1 VGSSGSD
8 RVLVIMA
15 KAPRPGAVKTRLSPS
30 LSPAAV
36 TDFYCC
42 LLDDTLAL
50 ARSLDDVEV
59 AIMCPDSD
67 VNELARLSSS
77 EAPGSEVCVVAQK
90 GEGLAA
96 GLTSV
101 FAHFAPD
108 HQTEDHQ
115 REDHQRDA
123 HRRRVIAFNSDSPHL
138 PRSVLED
145 AFDRLAAH
153 DVVVGPTHDGG
164 YYLVGAKA
172 SHPAL
177 FAHDGMGTSSA
188 LERLLS
194 RARTL
199 ELSVGFADAFYDID
213 VADDLTR
220 LAGELRQAP
229 ARAPRTAAWL
239 KEWELAAEHS
249 RTGAR
254 PSSRTGS
261 GTGAG
266 EL

>member
-1 VGSSGSD
+1 MKSPSVTRERSSGCD

-15 KAPRPGAVKTRLSPS
+15 KAPRPGAVKTRLASS
-30 LSPAAV
+30 FSPAAV
-36 TDFYCC
+36 TAFYCC

-50 ARSLDDVEV
+50 ARSLKDVEV
-59 AIMCPDSD
+59 AIMCPASD

-77 EAPGSEVCVVAQK
+77 EAPGSEVSVVAQK

-101 FAHFAPD
+101 FAYFAPD
-108 HQTEDHQ
+108 RLRDSRQQ
-115 REDHQRDA
+115 RI
-123 HRRRVIAFNSDSPHL
+123 IAFNSDSPHL

-145 AFDRLAAH
+145 AFETLAAH

-164 YYLVGAKA
+164 YYLVGAKT

-177 FAHDGMGTSSA
+177 FTGDGLGTNSA

-194 RARTL
+194 RARDL
-199 ELSVGFADAFYDID
+199 ELSVGLADPFYDID

-220 LAGELRQAP
+220 LAAELRLAP
-229 ARAPRTAAWL
+229 ARAPRTAQWL
-239 KEWELAAEHS
+239 KEWELAAAQS
-249 RTGAR
+249 PTGTR
-254 PSSRTGS
+254 VQ
-261 GTGAG
+261 
-266 EL
+266 

>member
-1 VGSSGSD
+1 MRSSGSD

-15 KAPRPGAVKTRLSPS
+15 KAPRPGSVKTRLAPS
-30 LSPAAV
+30 LSSAAV
-36 TDFYCC
+36 TAFYCC
-42 LLDDTLAL
+42 LLEDTLAL
-50 ARSLDDVEV
+50 ARSLSDVEV
-59 AIMCPDSD
+59 AIMCPDLD
-67 VNELARLSSS
+67 VNELTHLAGN
-77 EAPGSEVCVVAQK
+77 EASVVAQK

-101 FAHFAPD
+101 FAHFI
-108 HQTEDHQ
+108 EDH
-115 REDHQRDA
+115 E
-123 HRRRVIAFNSDSPHL
+123 RRIIAFNSDSPHL

-145 AFDRLAAH
+145 AFEVLAAH

-172 SHPAL
+172 SHPTL
-177 FAHDGMGTSSA
+177 FAGDGMGTSSA

-194 RARTL
+194 RVRAL

-220 LAGELRQAP
+220 LAAELRLAP

-239 KEWELAAEHS
+239 REWELAVAQL
-249 RTGAR
+249 RTD
-254 PSSRTGS
+254 TG
-261 GTGAG
+261 
-266 EL
+266 ER